1 MEKNLVFG
9 SRLQFTFALFGGGGE
24 GGGKTPVTGNG
35 AEVLVKVGLL

>member
-9 SRLQFTFALFGGGGE
+9 SRLQFTFALFGGGG
-24 GGGKTPVTGNG
+24 GGTPVTGNG

>member
-9 SRLQFTFALFGGGGE
+9 SRLQFTFALFGGGG
-24 GGGKTPVTGNG
+24 GTPVTGNG